1 MNIHKMLH
9 KVLAWMGCWVFLI
22 SILILPCVANPTNI
36 QNIRLEQQ
44 RIMFQQAR
52 DALKVKDMSRLQ
64 QLSHDLGDYPLAPY
78 LDVWQAYEKI
88 KQEQDYDVWQIL
100 NKHKN
105 LPESKY
111 LRIAWMQ
118 SLAKRGQWP
127 QVAEQLS
134 LLGNKKKSFADIS
147 ILSDWYNGHP
157 QAALQSL
164 TKQWRQAQPLP
175 TEAQQ
180 LVKAWHSAGH
190 PSHDDVWVRVQTWA
204 KHGQWKKLQSLKH
217 HLDVH
222 EQKWLDVW
230 QQVKKS
236 PEHSLLSSKVY
247 HIPPHIMAWVAN
259 DGLRQLARDQ
269 IERAWLLL
277 GRIAPQLKPQDVSH
291 LKRYLAI
298 RAAKQHH
305 ALAKEWLSSLP
316 QSIQNK
322 ETRAWFVR
330 MLLLDKQWK
339 KALDAMQS
347 MPESEQIQ
355 SRWLYWQGY
364 VLEQLHQAKTAKLL
378 FQQAALERGYYSFLS
393 ANHLHQAYQMGAKS
407 MPDMDMTW
415 LLNKQAIQR
424 AHEWRYWGEHSKADA
439 EWNAALKGAS
449 KHHWAEAMQLA
460 MQWGWY
466 EQVIRAASKSGQ
478 WDMLDARFPLGY
490 EAEVIKSASKTKLK
504 PSMIWS
510 IIRQES
516 AFNPNAKSRTGA
528 SGLMQLMPAT
538 AKDVVKKHRIQY
550 RHGLDLSRPKH
561 NIELGSL
568 YIADMLKRF
577 NGQQALAIAAYN
589 AGPNRVANWK
599 ESMPMTQEA
608 LWVELI
614 PFNETRRYV
623 QHVLAFMVVYDWLQ
637 QQQAT

>member
-1 MNIHKMLH
+1 MNMHKM
-9 KVLAWMGCWVFLI
+9 LAWMGYWVFLI
-22 SILILPCVANPTNI
+22 SILILPCLSNATNI

-52 DALKVKDMSRLQ
+52 DALALKDRPRFK
-64 QLSHDLGDYPLAPY
+64 QLVHDLGDYPLAPY
-78 LDVWQAYEKI
+78 LDVWQAYENV
-88 KQEQDYDVWQIL
+88 KQEQDYDVSKVL
-100 NKHKN
+100 DKHED
-105 LPESKY
+105 LPETKY
-111 LRIAWMQ
+111 LRIAWLK

-127 QVAEQLS
+127 QVSEQLA
-134 LLGNKKKSFADIS
+134 LLTHYKKKYPDIS

-157 QAALQSL
+157 QAALEGL
-164 TKQWRQAQPLP
+164 TKQWRQGQRLP
-175 TEAQQ
+175 TEEQQ
-180 LVKAWHSAGH
+180 LVKAWYSAGH
-190 PSHDDVWVRVQTWA
+190 PSHDDAWARVLIWA
-204 KHGQWKKLQSLKH
+204 KHGQWEKLNRLKQY
-217 HLDVH
+217 LDIS

-230 QQVKKS
+230 QHVKKS
-236 PEHSLLSSKVY
+236 PEHSLLSSKAY
-247 HIPPHIMAWVAN
+247 HIPPHIMAWIAN

-277 GRIAPQLKPQDVSH
+277 ERIAPQLHQQDTSR
-291 LKRYLAI
+291 LQRYLAV

-305 ALAKEWLSSLP
+305 ALAKKWLSSLP

-322 ETRAWFVR
+322 ETRAWFLR
-330 MLLLDKQWK
+330 MLLLDKQWQ

-364 VLEQLHQAKTAKLL
+364 VLEQLHQPKTAKLL

-393 ANHLHQAYQMGAKS
+393 ANHLHQAYQMGAKP

-439 EWNAALKGAS
+439 EWYAALKGAS
-449 KHHWAEAMQLA
+449 KQRWEEAMQLA
-460 MQWGWY
+460 MQWDWY

-490 EAEVIKSASKTKLK
+490 EAEVNKAASQTKLK
-504 PSMIWS
+504 TSMIWS

-516 AFNPNAKSRTGA
+516 AFNPKAKSRTGA
-528 SGLMQLMPAT
+528 RGLMQLMPGT

-577 NGQQALAIAAYN
+577 DGQQALAIAAYN
-589 AGPNRVANWK
+589 AGPNRVAKWEK
-599 ESMPMTQEA
+599 SMPMTQEA